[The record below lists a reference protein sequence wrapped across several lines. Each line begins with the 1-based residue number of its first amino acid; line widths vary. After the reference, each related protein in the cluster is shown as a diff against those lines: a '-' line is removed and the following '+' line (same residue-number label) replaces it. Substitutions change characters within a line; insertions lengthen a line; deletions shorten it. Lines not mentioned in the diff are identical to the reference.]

1 MCNLT
6 MQEKLYGNHFFME
19 WFLFC
24 FFFNIILGLKILG
37 KYNIVKIDMIMKGGI
52 NMGTVEAT
60 VSMLETMPE
69 DARIMVYNYTQSLF
83 TSRKPENPFIPL
95 TTDMILSDLE
105 ESRKQISEGKGLNIS
120 DALNELGEKHGF
132 V

>member
-1 MCNLT
+1 
-6 MQEKLYGNHFFME
+6 
-19 WFLFC
+19 
-24 FFFNIILGLKILG
+24 
-37 KYNIVKIDMIMKGGI
+37 MIMKGGI